1 MYSQNSEEA
10 VILNYFHSQGIKKGK
25 FIDIGANDGTTLS
38 NTRALAELGWS
49 GVLIEPSTTA
59 YDKAVKLYSDNK
71 FVTVYNCAIGKENK
85 HITLYESGE
94 HLGKGDTSLLSTIV
108 KDELSRWKGETFTEK
123 VAMCYD
129 WNYFLEQSETKE
141 FDFISMDIE
150 GMELEVLPQ
159 MDLNA
164 LKVSLFC
171 VEWNGNN
178 FDFFNDYFTSFGFS
192 LIHQNPENLI
202 YGK

>member
-1 MYSQNSEEA
+1 MYSQNSEEI
-10 VILNYFHSQGIKKGK
+10 VILNYFHLQEIKKGT
-25 FIDIGANDGTTLS
+25 FIDIGANDGITLS

-49 GVLIEPSTTA
+49 GVLIEPSKEA
-59 YDKAVKLYSDNK
+59 YKRACENNK
-71 FVTVYNCAIGKENK
+71 NNLSIQIYNCAIGKENK
-85 HITLYESGE
+85 LITFYESGE

-108 KDELSRWKGETFTEK
+108 KDELSRWKDETFTEN

-129 WNYFLEQSETKE
+129 WKYFLEQSELKE

-159 MDLNA
+159 MDLNE
-164 LKVSLFC
+164 LKVYLFC
-171 VEWNGNN
+171 VEWNGKN
-178 FDFFNDYFTSFGFS
+178 FDFFDNYFKSFGFN

-202 YGK
+202 YGR